1 MRSTIQRDFA
11 LRRWFAVLVIAVSC
25 FAQAQSKTATIT
37 GTVTDDTGAVIP
49 KAEIALEVTN
59 GPVLRTVTDPTGH
72 FALEAEPGESVL
84 KISSPG
90 FMTVSIKVRLSAATS
105 LSQNVK
111 LPVAGIYDG
120 PVISE
125 SLTLELLN
133 VFVTSTLPLRPLPP
147 LKLHTRKPTS
157 LR

>member
-1 MRSTIQRDFA
+1 MH
-11 LRRWFAVLVIAVSC
+11 RRWFPILAVVISS
-25 FAQAQSKTATIT
+25 FASAQSNTATIT
-37 GTVTDDTGAVIP
+37 GTVTDDAGAVIP
-49 KAEIALEVTN
+49 KTEIALEVTN
-59 GPVLRTVTDPTGH
+59 GPVLRTITDPKGH

-105 LSQNVK
+105 LNQNVK

-133 VFVTSTLPLRPLPP
+133 VSVTSTLPLRPLPP
-147 LKLHTRKPTS
+147 LKLHARKPTS